1 MFTIYCKSVGGRRID
16 RYFKKWENAKMALLK
31 DASDAKRA
39 EWKKEHTSDYFNS
52 EKGFYVYQINGI
64 TKDGEIF
71 TMSLIDGFFED

>member
-1 MFTIYCKSVGGRRID
+1 
-16 RYFKKWENAKMALLK
+16 MALLK